1 MKKDWYDVFGIF
13 QEIVI
18 FLVII
23 AGLYVEKYRKIVVIL
38 TIILVTITIINAKK
52 NNKGIFRK
60 KFKNV
65 DIPEE
70 FKKIFL
76 ELNRKYVSVLENV
89 RRNCLVKILSAYLVL
104 GLGGYFFYRIVVSR
118 RGNEPMS
125 MFLILAGVYIICV
138 LKTFAEK
145 ERYKKNYTSLYK
157 NKVVRDFIKTMN
169 SNLNYSP
176 ECNQRLIMGNK
187 YKAAGFDSKDFNI
200 VKSDDYI
207 TGNLGYNSFLEMA
220 ELKLISDRGKE
231 DEISVRT
238 LVFNGVFAYIKMDKD
253 LKRFIQITRNKRIHM
268 LNQTY
273 RLIEMDSQVFE
284 NYFDVYGDD
293 KILTMRIIT
302 PELMDELVGFY
313 EKYKIDFDICMQG
326 NYIFMRFFSGQ
337 MFEPTVFKNSMEKD
351 YLFMYYCIFKLI
363 LDVVEKIYTAVDD
376 IDL

>member
-1 MKKDWYDVFGIF
+1 MKKDWYDVLGIL
-13 QEIVI
+13 QEILI
-18 FLVII
+18 ILIII
-23 AGLYVEKYRKIVVIL
+23 AGLCVEKYRKIVAIL
-38 TIILVTITIINAKK
+38 TIILLTIIIINAKK

-76 ELNRKYVSVLENV
+76 NLNRKYVSVLENV
-89 RRNCLVKILSAYLVL
+89 RRNCLVKIFAAYLVL

-169 SNLNYSP
+169 SNLDYSP
-176 ECNQRLIMGNK
+176 ECTQRLIMGNK
-187 YKAAGFDSKDFNI
+187 YKAAGFDLKDFNI

-231 DEISVRT
+231 DEISVRS

-253 LKRFIQITRNKRIHM
+253 LKKSIKITRNKRIHM

-273 RLIEMDSQVFE
+273 RLIEMDSQIFE

-337 MFEPTVFKNSMEKD
+337 MFEPTVIKNSMEKE

-363 LDVVEKIYTAVDD
+363 LDVVEKIYTTVDD

>member
-238 LVFNGVFAYIKMDKD
+238 LVFNGVFAYIKMDK
-253 LKRFIQITRNKRIHM
+253 
-268 LNQTY
+268 Y
-273 RLIEMDSQVFE
+273 LIKLQETKE
-284 NYFDVYGDD
+284 Y
-293 KILTMRIIT
+293 
-302 PELMDELVGFY
+302 
-313 EKYKIDFDICMQG
+313 IC
-326 NYIFMRFFSGQ
+326 
-337 MFEPTVFKNSMEKD
+337 
-351 YLFMYYCIFKLI
+351 
-363 LDVVEKIYTAVDD
+363 
-376 IDL
+376 

>member
-1 MKKDWYDVFGIF
+1 MKKDWYDVLGIL
-13 QEIVI
+13 QEILI
-18 FLVII
+18 ILIII
-23 AGLYVEKYRKIVVIL
+23 AGLCVEKYRKIVAIL
-38 TIILVTITIINAKK
+38 TIILLTIIIINAKK

-76 ELNRKYVSVLENV
+76 NLNRKYVSVLENV
-89 RRNCLVKILSAYLVL
+89 RRNCLVKIFAAYLVL

-169 SNLNYSP
+169 SNLDYSP
-176 ECNQRLIMGNK
+176 ECTQRLIMGNK
-187 YKAAGFDSKDFNI
+187 YKAAGFDLKDFNI

-231 DEISVRT
+231 DEISVRS

-253 LKRFIQITRNKRIHM
+253 LKKSIKITRNKRIHM

-273 RLIEMDSQVFE
+273 RLIEMDSQIFE

-302 PELMDELVGFY
+302 PELMVELVGFY

-337 MFEPTVFKNSMEKD
+337 MFEPTVIKNSMEKE

-363 LDVVEKIYTAVDD
+363 LDVVEKIYTTVDD

>member
-1 MKKDWYDVFGIF
+1 MKKDWYDVLGIL
-13 QEIVI
+13 QEILI
-18 FLVII
+18 ILIII
-23 AGLYVEKYRKIVVIL
+23 AGLCVEKYRKIVAIL
-38 TIILVTITIINAKK
+38 TIILLTIIIINAKK

-76 ELNRKYVSVLENV
+76 NLNRKYVNVLENV
-89 RRNCLVKILSAYLVL
+89 RRNCLVKIFAAYLVL

-169 SNLNYSP
+169 SNLDYSP
-176 ECNQRLIMGNK
+176 ECTQRLIMGNK
-187 YKAAGFDSKDFNI
+187 YKAAGFDLKDFNI

-231 DEISVRT
+231 DEISVRS

-253 LKRFIQITRNKRIHM
+253 LKKSIKITRNKRIHM

-273 RLIEMDSQVFE
+273 RLIEMDSQIFE

-337 MFEPTVFKNSMEKD
+337 MFEPTVIKNSMEKE

-363 LDVVEKIYTAVDD
+363 LDVVEKIYTTVDD

>member
-1 MKKDWYDVFGIF
+1 MKKDWYDVLGIL
-13 QEIVI
+13 QEILI
-18 FLVII
+18 ILIII
-23 AGLYVEKYRKIVVIL
+23 AGLCVEKYRKIVAIL
-38 TIILVTITIINAKK
+38 TIILLTIIIINAKK

-76 ELNRKYVSVLENV
+76 NLNRKYVNVLENV
-89 RRNCLVKILSAYLVL
+89 RRNCLVKIFAAYLVL

-169 SNLNYSP
+169 SNLDYSP
-176 ECNQRLIMGNK
+176 ECTQRLIMGNK
-187 YKAAGFDSKDFNI
+187 YKAAGFDLKDFNI

-231 DEISVRT
+231 DEISVRS

-253 LKRFIQITRNKRIHM
+253 LKKSIKITRNKRIHM

-273 RLIEMDSQVFE
+273 RLIEMDSQIFE

-326 NYIFMRFFSGQ
+326 NSIFMRFFSGQ
-337 MFEPTVFKNSMEKD
+337 MFEPTVIKNSMEKE

-363 LDVVEKIYTAVDD
+363 LDVVEKIYTTVDD